1 MAKQIVDQQNDLFM
15 GSLDVDTL
23 VINIPLEETVEVAQ
37 MNFLKESGAF
47 ESLSKTECKKLLSL
61 ATKDFHFIFDVR
73 LYKQANGVA
82 MYPSRSYI
90 S

>member
-1 MAKQIVDQQNDLFM
+1 M

-23 VINIPLEETVEVAQ
+23 VTNIPLEETVEVAQ

-47 ESLSKTECKKLLSL
+47 ES
-61 ATKDFHFIFDVR
+61 IFDVR